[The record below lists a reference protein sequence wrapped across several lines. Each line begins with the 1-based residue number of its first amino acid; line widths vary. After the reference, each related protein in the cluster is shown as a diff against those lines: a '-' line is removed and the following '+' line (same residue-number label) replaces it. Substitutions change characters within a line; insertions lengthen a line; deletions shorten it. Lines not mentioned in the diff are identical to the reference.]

1 MTRKQNSIFL
11 ISISLI
17 LIFLQITT
25 SLAEGPKKVAILP
38 FNMNADRD
46 LTFLQEGIMDML
58 SSRLAFKDEVVI
70 IEKGKVKKMVRKLGP
85 AVNKEKAVEMGRA
98 LGADYV
104 ILGSL
109 TVFGD
114 SVSMDAVIL
123 DVAKSEELVTAFDES
138 KGMDAV
144 IPTINQFAQDINNK
158 IMGRAYRAPVH
169 VMKQDRREEAG
180 PLVSMKGESKGPA
193 KAGHV
198 QRFKLGII
206 GMDVGDVDGDG
217 QNELVFIDH
226 NTVYIY
232 KWTGDTF
239 VNFKTIKGSWSPE
252 YIYVSVAD
260 LDGNGVAEIYVS
272 NLSAANVSSLVLE
285 WDGSRFKRISHGQ
298 YWLFRV
304 VDLPTKGKVLIGQKR
319 VTDGTYTGD
328 ICLLKQAGD
337 GYESTEH
344 LKLPRY
350 ANVFNFAVTDLNAK
364 GKQDTI
370 LLDEYDRLRVYN
382 NNEERIWRSD
392 EYFGGTLAFM
402 LDKRHEVYVDE
413 GAQGKRVFIPSPI
426 YFTDIN
432 DDGNKELVI
441 CQNKSAT
448 NRITESMR
456 WFTSGKV
463 HFMTWDGVDL
473 STQWTSQKLPGAV
486 VGYEICDVDND
497 GLPELVVASI
507 SGTEKSYFIGS
518 LLSQIVV
525 YDLK

>member
-1 MTRKQNSIFL
+1 MKRKQHSIFL
-11 ISISLI
+11 ITTLFI
-17 LIFLQITT
+17 LVFLQITT

-70 IEKGKVKKMVRKLGP
+70 IEKGSVKKMVKKLGP
-85 AVNKEKAVEMGRA
+85 AVNKEKSLEMGRA
-98 LGADYV
+98 LGADYI

-114 SVSMDAVIL
+114 SVSMDAAIL
-123 DVAKSEELVTAFDES
+123 DVAKSEELVTAFDQS
-138 KGMDAV
+138 KGMDTV
-144 IPTINQFAQDINNK
+144 IPTINQFARDINDK
-158 IMGRAYRAPVH
+158 IMGRAYIAPVH
-169 VMKQDRREEAG
+169 VMKQDQKESG
-180 PLVSMKGESKGPA
+180 PLVSMEEASKGPA

-198 QRFKLGII
+198 QRFKIGII
-206 GMDVGDVDGDG
+206 GIDVGDVDGDG
-217 QNELVFIDH
+217 KNELVFIDH

-232 KWTGDTF
+232 KWTGGRF
-239 VNFKTIKGSWSPE
+239 AQFKAIKGSWSPE

-272 NLSAANVSSLVLE
+272 SLSAANVSSLVLE
-285 WDGSRFKRISHGQ
+285 WDGSRFKRISHSQ

-304 VDLPTKGKVLIGQKR
+304 IDLPAKGKVLIGQKR
-319 VTDGTYTGD
+319 VTDGIYTGD
-328 ICLLKQAGD
+328 VCLLKRTND
-337 GYESTEH
+337 GYESTGQ

-350 ANVFNFAVTDLNAK
+350 ANVFNFVVTDLDAK

-382 NNEERIWRSD
+382 DKEERIWRSD

-402 LDKRHEVYVDE
+402 LDKSRGVYVDE

-432 DDGNKELVI
+432 DDGSKELVI
-441 CQNKSAT
+441 CQNKSMT

-456 WFTSGKV
+456 WYTSGKV
-463 HFMTWDGVDL
+463 HFMTWDGVGL

-497 GLPELVVASI
+497 GLPELVVASM